1 MLRLQNIKI
10 AYKVLAALALVV
22 LLVGGGTYYAST
34 QMTYIDARYSEFL
47 KTDAQAALNAARMQR
62 VGYNFTGLLY
72 RLNDTSD
79 PESIKTT
86 LVEIKELDDNAKE
99 YIDEI
104 KKQTPENAEQAEALG
119 KAFIEASKLGRQ
131 VIEHATK
138 QQRDLAGATIRYE
151 VEPFMLKYNEA
162 ASKMRNA
169 ISKNMI
175 EQGEA
180 LSGEA
185 KASIKLTAGIMLA
198 GLFLGAIVAFLIA
211 QFGIARP
218 AVALAALMERIAK
231 GDYEVEVP
239 GRERRDEVGAMSRS
253 VEVFRQ
259 NGIETE
265 ALKAQQVET
274 EQRAAADKKRMMHDL
289 ANSFEESV
297 GGVVRS
303 VSAASEQINQGAVML
318 ASAAEEASHQ
328 AQSVAASSEETSTN
342 VQTVSSAT
350 EEMSASISEIGKQV
364 TDAQSVAVSAVE
376 QASRTADIV
385 GRLADTAQRIGQVVE
400 LINSIAEQTNLLA
413 LNATI
418 EAARAGEA
426 GRGFAV
432 VASEVKALAS
442 QTATAT
448 QEISGQIS
456 GVQGATREA
465 VDAIAAISTTI
476 DQVRQITI
484 SIATAVEEQTAA
496 TREIA
501 RSVEHAASGTEN
513 VTRSIGSVSEA
524 AASTGSAAAQMRS
537 SSDTLADSATTLKRE
552 VEGFIARVRAA

>member
-1 MLRLQNIKI
+1 MLRLQNIRI
-10 AYKVLAALALVV
+10 AYKVLLALSLVV
-22 LLVGGGTYYAST
+22 VLVGGGTYYAST
-34 QMTYIDARYSEFL
+34 QMDEIDARYSEFL

-72 RLNDTSD
+72 RLNDASD
-79 PESIKTT
+79 PERIKST
-86 LVEIKELDDNAKE
+86 LVEINELDDNAKE
-99 YIDEI
+99 YLDEI
-104 KKQTPENAEQAEALG
+104 KQFTPENAQDAEALG
-119 KAFIEASKLGRQ
+119 KSFHEAFALGQR
-131 VIEHATK
+131 VIEHVGK
-138 QQRDLAGATIRYE
+138 QERDLAGALIRYE
-151 VEPFMLKYNEA
+151 VEPFMLKFNEA
-162 ASKMRNA
+162 AGGMRNA
-169 ISKNMI
+169 IAKRMVT
-175 EQGEA
+175 QGDA
-180 LSGEA
+180 LSAEVHS
-185 KASIKLTAGIMLA
+185 SIMLTVGIMLG
-198 GLFLGAIVAFLIA
+198 GLFFGAIVAFLIA
-211 QFGIARP
+211 QYGIARP
-218 AVALAALMERIAK
+218 AVALSALMEKIAQ
-231 GDYEVEVP
+231 GNYAVDVP
-239 GRERRDEVGAMSRS
+239 GQERRDEVGAMSRS

-265 ALKAQQVET
+265 NLKAQQIET
-274 EQRAAADKKRMMHDL
+274 EQRAATEKKRMMAEL
-289 ANSFEESV
+289 ASSFEESV

-303 VSAASEQINQGAVML
+303 VSAASDQINQGAVML
-318 ASAAEEASHQ
+318 ASAAEEASQQ
-328 AQSVAASSEETSTN
+328 AQSVAASSVQTSSN

-385 GRLADTAQRIGQVVE
+385 ARLADTAQRIGQVVE

-418 EAARAGEA
+418 EAARAGDA

-448 QEISGQIS
+448 QEISDQIS

-465 VDAIAAISTTI
+465 VEAIDSISTTI
-476 DQVRQITI
+476 DQIRQITI

-501 RSVEHAASGTEN
+501 RSVEHAASGTED
-513 VTRSIGSVSEA
+513 VTSRIGSVSEA
-524 AASTGSAAAQMRS
+524 AASTGSAAEQMRTS
-537 SSDTLADSATTLKRE
+537 SNTLADSATTLKRE